1 MTKEIKG
8 FGVSKSDD
16 TVRSVIAKLGHTNQT
31 FGTFQH
37 EILGRFAENRVFQTM
52 LLQQSVDWRK
62 KTRLR
67 VRRKHELK
75 SFLS

>member
-1 MTKEIKG
+1 
-8 FGVSKSDD
+8 VSKPED

-37 EILGRFAENRVFQTM
+37 EILGRFAGNRVFQPMPM

-62 KTRLR
+62 KLAEGE
-67 VRRKHELK
+67 KK
-75 SFLS
+75 A